1 MRVYDAQSPV
11 ARSVVT
17 FGTIDMKR
25 HITIVQPAIPNYR
38 RSLFERM
45 AHKLGSNF
53 VVYAS
58 NQQEL
63 GVLSDVLAEED
74 RPSWQRDLGRM
85 RPLLLGLD
93 WQEGASSVAV
103 RRGDVLVICG
113 APRNLSTIVLLLKGL
128 LLGAHTIWWGHYWS
142 ATSRSWGAAIRYALM
157 RVPDAIVFYTEQ
169 EVDEYYAGG
178 GNRKKKPAFGLNN
191 GIETSEIVRLRTVYS
206 IERRPRDLLFIGRIT
221 PKAELDIL
229 LDALSFPSC
238 QGITLDVIG
247 SGHDEARL
255 RKRCADIGI
264 ADRVA
269 WHGGTVDEK
278 QIATVANQC
287 KAFVYPGSVGLSL
300 IHGLSYGLPA
310 IVHDNRWAHMPEI
323 AALKPNRNGVTFQ
336 RGEAGSLAIT
346 IAVLLANQ
354 TRLTEM
360 SRSATDTTAV
370 TFNASDMAERFCSA
384 IEQVVAGS
392 ETKVGR
398 YRR

>member
-1 MRVYDAQSPV
+1 
-11 ARSVVT
+11 
-17 FGTIDMKR
+17 
-25 HITIVQPAIPNYR
+25 
-38 RSLFERM
+38 
-45 AHKLGSNF
+45 
-53 VVYAS
+53 
-58 NQQEL
+58 
-63 GVLSDVLAEED
+63 
-74 RPSWQRDLGRM
+74 M
-85 RPLLLGLD
+85 RPLLLGLE
-93 WQEGASSVAV
+93 WQDGACWVPV
-103 RRGDVLVICG
+103 GRGDVLVICG
-113 APRNLSTIVLLLKGL
+113 APRTLSTIVLLFKGIL
-128 LLGAHTIWWGHYWS
+128 SGAHTIWWGHYWS
-142 ATSRSWGAAIRYALM
+142 ATSRSWRAAIRYALM

-169 EVDEYYAGG
+169 EVDDYYAGV
-178 GNRKKKPAFGLNN
+178 GNRRKKRAFGLNN
-191 GIETSEIVRLRTVYS
+191 GIETDEIVRLRTVYS
-206 IERRPRDLLFIGRIT
+206 LDHRPRDLLFIGRIT
-221 PKAELDIL
+221 PKAEIDIL
-229 LDALSFPSC
+229 LEALSLPSC
-238 QGITLDVIG
+238 EGVTLDVIG

-255 RKRCADIGI
+255 RKRCVDLGI

-278 QIATVANQC
+278 QIAAIANQC

-323 AALKPNRNGVTFQ
+323 AALKPGRNGVTFQ
-336 RGEAGSLAIT
+336 RGEAGSLAVT
-346 IAVLLANQ
+346 IAALLANQ